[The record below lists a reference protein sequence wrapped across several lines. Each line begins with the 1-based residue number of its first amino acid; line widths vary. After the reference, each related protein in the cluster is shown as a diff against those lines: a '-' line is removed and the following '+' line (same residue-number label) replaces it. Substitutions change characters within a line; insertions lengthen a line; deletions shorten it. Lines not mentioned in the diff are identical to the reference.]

1 MTIITIQ
8 SSYSPSRI
16 QVIKNTNSVI
26 KHANFDQ
33 FPSWVSLKTTTT
45 SSVKLEHKQGQVE
58 NLHLVSLSKHGKL
71 NEAFEF
77 FQEMDKAGVSI
88 SPYTYQCLF
97 EACRELKSLSHG
109 RVLHDR
115 MRMAFENPSVTLQ
128 NCVLLMYCECGSLVD
143 ADKLFDEMPELN
155 AVSRVTMISVYAG
168 KGLLGKAVGLFSRM
182 LESGDKPTSSV
193 YTTLLKSL
201 VNPSVLGIGRQI
213 HGHVIRAGLCN
224 NASIETGILNMYV
237 KCGWLKGAK
246 LVFDQMAVKKPV
258 ASTGL
263 MVGYTQAGRARD
275 ALKLFVDLLTE
286 GVEWDSFVF
295 SVVLKACASL
305 EALNLGEQIHACVA
319 KLGLE
324 SEVSVG
330 TPLVDFYIKCS
341 SFESAC
347 RAFQNI
353 SEPNDVSWSA
363 IISGYCQM
371 SQFEEAIKTFK
382 SLRSKNAAVLNS
394 FTYTSIFQ
402 ACSVLADCNIG
413 SQVHADAIK
422 RSLIGSQYGESAL
435 ITMYS
440 KCGCLDDANEVFES
454 MDNPDIVAWTSF
466 ISGHAYYGNASEA
479 LRLFENMVSCGM
491 KPNSVTFIAVLT
503 ACSHAGLVTQGKHY
517 LDMMLQN
524 YNVAP
529 TIDHYDCMIDI
540 YSRAGLLDEALE
552 FMKNMPFQ
560 PDAMSWKCFLSGCWT
575 HKNLELGEI
584 AGEELRKLDPA
595 DTAGYV
601 LPFNL
606 YTRAGKW
613 EEAAEMMKLMN
624 ERMLK
629 KELSCSWIREKGKI
643 HRFIVGDKH
652 HPQTQEIYEKLKE
665 FDDFMEGDVFQ
676 CSMTERREQLLDH
689 SERLAIAFGLISA
702 TGNARAPIKVFK
714 NLRACPDC
722 HEFAKHV
729 SLVTEREIVIR
740 DSRRFHHFKEG
751 QCSCNDYW

>member
-1 MTIITIQ
+1 MTILTTQ
-8 SSYSPSRI
+8 SSSYIPYRVP
-16 QVIKNTNSVI
+16 VIK
-26 KHANFDQ
+26 KANFDQ
-33 FPSWVSLKTTTT
+33 IPSWVSLKSSSS
-45 SSVKLEHKQGQVE
+45 SSVKIEHKQGQVE

-71 NEAFEF
+71 NEAFQF

-88 SPYTYQCLF
+88 SPYSYQCLF
-97 EACRELKSLSHG
+97 EACRNLRSLSHG
-109 RVLHDR
+109 RLLHDR
-115 MRMAFENPSVTLQ
+115 MRMAFENPSVLLQ
-128 NCVLLMYCECGSLVD
+128 NCVLQMYCECGSLED

-155 AVSRVTMISVYAG
+155 AVSRVTMISAYVEQG
-168 KGLLGKAVGLFSRM
+168 RLDKAVGLFSGM
-182 LESGDKPTSSV
+182 LASGDKPPSSM

-201 VNPSVLGIGRQI
+201 VNPRALDVGKQI
-213 HGHVIRAGLCN
+213 HAHVIRAGLCSN
-224 NASIETGILNMYV
+224 TSIETGILNMYV
-237 KCGWLKGAK
+237 KCGSLVGAK
-246 LVFDQMAVKKPV
+246 RVFDQMAVKKPV
-258 ASTGL
+258 AWTGL
-263 MVGYTQAGRARD
+263 MVGYTQAGKARD
-275 ALKLFVDLLTE
+275 TLKLFVDLVTE
-286 GVEWDSFVF
+286 AVEWDSFVF

-305 EALNLGEQIHACVA
+305 EELNLGKQIHACVA

-347 RAFQNI
+347 CAFREI
-353 SEPNDVSWSA
+353 SEPNDVTWSA

-413 SQVHADAIK
+413 GQVHADAIK

-440 KCGCLDDANEVFES
+440 KCGCLDDACEVFES
-454 MDNPDIVAWTSF
+454 MDNPDIVAWTAF

-479 LRLFENMVSCGM
+479 LRLFEKMVSCGM

-503 ACSHAGLVTQGKHY
+503 ACSHAGLVELGKHY
-517 LDMMLQN
+517 LDTMLRK

-540 YSRAGLLDEALE
+540 YARAGLLDEALK
-552 FMKNMPFQ
+552 FTKNMPFE

-575 HKNLELGEI
+575 HKNLELGKI
-584 AGEELRKLDPA
+584 AGEELRQLDPE

-606 YTRAGKW
+606 FTWAGKW

-629 KELSCSWIREKGKI
+629 KELSCSWIQEKGKI

-665 FDDFMEGDVFQ
+665 FDGFMEGDMFQ

-689 SERLAIAFGLISA
+689 SERLAIAFGLISVN
-702 TGNARAPIKVFK
+702 GNARAPIKVFK

-729 SLVTEREIVIR
+729 SLVTGHEIVIR

-751 QCSCNDYW
+751 KCSCNDYW

>member
-1 MTIITIQ
+1 MTILTVQ
-8 SSYSPSRI
+8 SSLSSSRVP
-16 QVIKNTNSVI
+16 VIKN
-26 KHANFDQ
+26 ANFDQ
-33 FPSWVSLKTTTT
+33 IPSWVSLKSST
-45 SSVKLEHKQGQVE
+45 SSPSVKISHKQGQVE
-58 NLHLVSLSKHGKL
+58 NLHLVSLSKHRKL

-77 FQEMDKAGVSI
+77 LQEMDKAGVSV
-88 SPYTYQCLF
+88 SSYSYQCLF
-97 EACRELKSLSHG
+97 EACRELRSLSHG
-109 RVLHDR
+109 RLLHDR
-115 MRMAFENPSVTLQ
+115 MRMGIENPSVLLQ
-128 NCVLLMYCECGSLVD
+128 NCVLQMYCECRSLED
-143 ADKLFDEMPELN
+143 ADKLFDEMSELN
-155 AVSRVTMISVYAG
+155 AVSRTTMISAYAEQG
-168 KGLLGKAVGLFSRM
+168 ILDKAVGLFSGM
-182 LESGDKPTSSV
+182 LASGDKPPSSM

-201 VNPSVLGIGRQI
+201 VNPRALDFGRQI
-213 HGHVIRAGLCN
+213 HAHVIRAGLCSN
-224 NASIETGILNMYV
+224 TSIETGIVNMYV
-237 KCGWLKGAK
+237 KCGWLVGAK
-246 LVFDQMAVKKPV
+246 RVFDQMAVKKPV
-258 ASTGL
+258 ACTGL

-275 ALKLFVDLLTE
+275 ALKLFVDLVTE

-305 EALNLGEQIHACVA
+305 EELNLGKQIHACVA

-347 RAFQNI
+347 RAFQEI
-353 SEPNDVSWSA
+353 REPNDVSWSA

-371 SQFEEAIKTFK
+371 SQFEEAVKTFK
-382 SLRSKNAAVLNS
+382 SLRSKNASILNS

-413 SQVHADAIK
+413 GQVHADAIK

-454 MDNPDIVAWTSF
+454 MDNPDIVAWTAF

-479 LRLFENMVSCGM
+479 LRLFEKMVSCG
-491 KPNSVTFIAVLT
+491 KALLGHDAS
-503 ACSHAGLVTQGKHY
+503 K
-517 LDMMLQN
+517 

-540 YSRAGLLDEALE
+540 YARSGLLDEALK
-552 FMKNMPFQ
+552 FMKNMPFE

-584 AGEELRKLDPA
+584 AGEELRQLDPE

-606 YTRAGKW
+606 YTWAGKW

-629 KELSCSWIREKGKI
+629 KELSCSWIQEKGKI

-665 FDDFMEGDVFQ
+665 FDGFMEGDMFQ
-676 CSMTERREQLLDH
+676 CNMTERREQLLDH
-689 SERLAIAFGLISA
+689 SERLAIAFGLISVH
-702 TGNARAPIKVFK
+702 GNARAPIKVFK

-729 SLVTEREIVIR
+729 SLVTGHEIVIR

-751 QCSCNDYW
+751 KCSCNDYW

>member
-1 MTIITIQ
+1 MAILTLQ
-8 SSYSPSRI
+8 SSYTPSR
-16 QVIKNTNSVI
+16 VMVT

-33 FPSWVSLKTTTT
+33 IPTWVSLKSST
-45 SSVKLEHKQGQVE
+45 SSVKIEHKIGQVE

-77 FQEMDKAGVSI
+77 FKEMDKAGVTI
-88 SPYTYQCLF
+88 TPYSYQCLF
-97 EACRELKSLSHG
+97 EACRESRSLSYG
-109 RVLHDR
+109 RLLHDR
-115 MRMAFENPSVTLQ
+115 MRTAFEDTSLLLQ
-128 NCVLLMYCECGSLVD
+128 NCVLQMYCECGSFED
-143 ADKLFDEMPELN
+143 ADKVFDEMPELN
-155 AVSRVTMISVYAG
+155 TVSRITMISAYAEQ
-168 KGLLGKAVGLFSRM
+168 GLLEKAVGLFSGM

-201 VNPSVLGIGRQI
+201 VKSSALNIGRQV
-213 HGHVIRAGLCN
+213 HAHVIRAGLCG

-237 KCGWLKGAK
+237 KCGWLVGAK

-258 ASTGL
+258 AWTGL
-263 MVGYTQAGRARD
+263 MIGYTQAGRSRD
-275 ALKLFVDLLTE
+275 ALKLFVDFVME

-305 EALNLGEQIHACVA
+305 EELNLGKQVHACVA

-324 SEVSVG
+324 YEVSVG

-341 SFESAC
+341 SFEPAC
-347 RAFQNI
+347 RAFENI

-371 SQFEEAIKTFK
+371 SQFEEAIKTFT

-402 ACSVLADCNIG
+402 ACSVLSDGNIG
-413 SQVHADAIK
+413 SQVHADAVK
-422 RSLIGSQYGESAL
+422 RRLIGDQYGESAL

-440 KCGCLDDANEVFES
+440 KCGCLDDAHEVFES
-454 MDNPDIVAWTSF
+454 MDNPDIVAWTAF
-466 ISGHAYYGNASEA
+466 ISGHAYYGNTSEA
-479 LRLFENMVSCGM
+479 LRLFERMVSCGM

-503 ACSHAGLVTQGKHY
+503 ACSHAGLVAEGKHY
-517 LDMMLQN
+517 LDTMRQK
-524 YNVAP
+524 YNLTP

-540 YSRAGLLDEALE
+540 YSRAGLLDEALK
-552 FMKNMPFQ
+552 FMKNMPFE

-584 AGEELRKLDPA
+584 AGEELRLLDPE

-613 EEAAEMMKLMN
+613 EEAAELMKLMN

-629 KELSCSWIREKGKI
+629 KELSCSWIRENGKI
-643 HRFIVGDKH
+643 HRFVVGDKH
-652 HPQTQEIYEKLKE
+652 HPQTQEIYEKLTE
-665 FDDFMEGDVFQ
+665 FDDFMEGDTFQ
-676 CSMTERREQLLDH
+676 CDMTERREQLLDH

-702 TGNARAPIKVFK
+702 SSNARAPIKVFK

-729 SLVTEREIVIR
+729 SLVTGREIVIR
-740 DSRRFHHFKEG
+740 DSRRFHHFKDG
-751 QCSCNDYW
+751 KCSCNDYW

>member
-1 MTIITIQ
+1 MTTILTLQ
-8 SSYSPSRI
+8 SSYIPSRAP
-16 QVIKNTNSVI
+16 VTKP
-26 KHANFDQ
+26 ANFNQ
-33 FPSWVSLKTTTT
+33 IPSWVSLKSSTT
-45 SSVKLEHKQGQVE
+45 SSVKIEHKQGQVE

-77 FQEMDKAGVSI
+77 FREMDKAGVSVA
-88 SPYTYQCLF
+88 PYSYQCLF
-97 EACRELKSLSHG
+97 EACRELRSLSHG
-109 RVLHDR
+109 RLLHDR
-115 MRMAFENPSVTLQ
+115 MRKDCESPSVTLR
-128 NCVLLMYCECGSLVD
+128 NCVLQMYCECGSLED
-143 ADKLFDEMPELN
+143 ADKVFDEMPELN
-155 AVSRVTMISVYAG
+155 TVSRVTMMSAYAG
-168 KGLLGKAVGLFSRM
+168 RGLLDKAFGLFSRM
-182 LESGDKPTSSV
+182 LESGEKPASSV

-201 VNPSVLGIGRQI
+201 VKPSALGVGRQV
-213 HGHVIRAGLCN
+213 HGHVIRAGLLG
-224 NASIETGILNMYV
+224 NASIEAGILNMYV
-237 KCGWLKGAK
+237 KCGWLVGAK
-246 LVFDQMAVKKPV
+246 LVFDQMEVKKPV
-258 ASTGL
+258 AWTGL
-263 MVGYTQAGRARD
+263 MIGYTKAGRARD
-275 ALKLFVDLLTE
+275 ALKLFVDLVTE

-305 EALNLGEQIHACVA
+305 EEVNLGKQIHACVV

-324 SEVSVG
+324 SDVSVG
-330 TPLVDFYIKCS
+330 TPLVDCYIKCS
-341 SFESAC
+341 SFESALL
-347 RAFQNI
+347 AFGKI

-371 SQFEEAIKTFK
+371 SQFEEAVKTFK
-382 SLRSKNAAVLNS
+382 SLRSKSAAVLNS
-394 FTYTSIFQ
+394 FTYTSVFQ

-413 SQVHADAIK
+413 GQVHGDAIK
-422 RSLIGSQYGESAL
+422 RSLVGSQYGESAL

-440 KCGCLDDANEVFES
+440 KCGCLDDARAVFES
-454 MDNPDIVAWTSF
+454 MENPDIVAWTAF

-479 LRLFENMVSCGM
+479 LRLFEEMVSCGM

-503 ACSHAGLVTQGKHY
+503 ACSHAGLIEQGKRY
-517 LDMMLQN
+517 LDTMLPK

-540 YSRAGLLDEALE
+540 YSRAGLLEEALK
-552 FMKNMPFQ
+552 FMKSMPFE

-584 AGEELRKLDPA
+584 AGEELRQLDPE

-606 YTRAGKW
+606 YTQAGRW

-624 ERMLK
+624 DKMLK

-689 SERLAIAFGLISA
+689 SERLAIAYGLISVN
-702 TGNARAPIKVFK
+702 GNTRGPIKVFK

-729 SLVTEREIVIR
+729 SLVTGHEIIIR

-751 QCSCNDYW
+751 KCSCNDYW